1 MLARRLLSR
10 APMRSA
16 STHAPQGISSI
27 LQKNP
32 DDVVITFAQRS
43 AIGRMKKGQLKD
55 TTVDELL
62 QALFKVT
69 PFYTRKPSPIS
80 VRQLWRKPSS
90 TPPKLTT
97 SALVC
102 SAFDLQVL
110 PKFYNRDVS
119 SSLPSLH
126 L

>member
-1 MLARRLLSR
+1 
-10 APMRSA
+10 MRSA

-62 QALFKVT
+62 QALFKVI

-97 SALVC
+97 FALVC